1 MRKQCKYGFIHI
13 FILLYMIHIVHVIH
27 ISRQKHSKPKYKHQN
42 KNGTLIIHTQNANT
56 RSQSLLSSTKT
67 RANNQNISYLL
78 RENVTKQK
86 THDTTTNSEGR
97 KQENNTHINCQNEL
111 FLNTTANLANIQL
124 EFKGRM
130 ANNMIQYLYARA
142 IARSL
147 HMGLVQSVVNNTVDF
162 VDNLHVFQ
170 RIRWHQADAA
180 NIASKDLCGGMFAQ
194 YYMFLKEY
202 RAMAKCLFSPIYRPS
217 HLDKRL
223 MSEPPDVVIHYRD
236 PIADG
241 EYAGILVYISL
252 YEFLIKLLVF

>member
-1 MRKQCKYGFIHI
+1 MPIRLICSCMRKQCKYGFMHI
-13 FILLYMIHIVHVIH
+13 FILLYMIHIVYVIH
-27 ISRQKHSKPKYKHQN
+27 ISRQKHSKPKYEHQN
-42 KNGTLIIHTQNANT
+42 KNGTLIIHTHNRNT
-56 RSQSLLSSTKT
+56 ASQSLLSSTKT
-67 RANNQNISYLL
+67 RANNQNTTY
-78 RENVTKQK
+78 RWRDNVTKQK
-86 THDTTTNSEGR
+86 THDTTT
-97 KQENNTHINCQNEL
+97 NTHINCQNEL

-162 VDNLHVFQ
+162 VDNLHAFQ
-170 RIRWHQADAA
+170 RIRWHQANAA

-202 RAMAKCLFSPIYRPS
+202 RAMAKCLFSPIYRQS
-217 HLDKRL
+217 HLDKGL

-252 YEFLIKLLVF
+252 CDFLIRLLVF